1 MDLEQALAGPQGQAN
16 GHVITAHLRWRGCEG
31 AHTGSEAPRAQG
43 RGEGWRSPW
52 TSSPADAE
60 LGGGGSSRGN
70 CASLDNLAASSPPLA
85 FKNLIFLPNVQRT
98 GDFLLKSAFWWGA
111 PGWHSH

>member
-60 LGGGGSSRGN
+60 LGGG
-70 CASLDNLAASSPPLA
+70 APAEEIVLPLT
-85 FKNLIFLPNVQRT
+85 ISQPRPLPWH
-98 GDFLLKSAFWWGA
+98 LKISFSFPTFREWETFC
-111 PGWHSH
+111 